1 MRRLIVR
8 TALLLGLVGACGWAR
23 AQPLP
28 PPHVLPP
35 GVQAPLPPP
44 VYYRPSAYQVWQ
56 FYDRN
61 FMGQFRPLVIDT
73 PNSPYGAY
81 YRYRGIPFPFMRNY
95 PGEYMPYARG
105 D

>member
-1 MRRLIVR
+1 MIVR
-8 TALLLGLVGACGWAR
+8 AALLVGLVYVGGEAR
-23 AQPLP
+23 AQPMP

-44 VYYRPSAYQVWQ
+44 VPYRPSAYQVWQ

-61 FMGQFRPLVIDT
+61 YMGQFRPLVIDA
-73 PNSPYGAY
+73 PASPYGAY
-81 YRYRGIPFPFMRNY
+81 YFYRGIPYPFMRNY
-95 PGEYMPYARG
+95 PSLYMPWARG